1 MAGPGKAEVSG
12 NCYSALFV
20 YERVGNC
27 QGKVEVSGNCTEL
40 FAYEYVDGQGT
51 VEDLGLCNYY
61 YTQSCS
67 SMNMGMVKVLWKFL
81 GL

>member
-1 MAGPGKAEVSG
+1 MDS
-12 NCYSALFV
+12 
-20 YERVGNC
+20 
-27 QGKVEVSGNCTEL
+27 QGTVEVLGLCKLLLYTEL